1 MSQLEELEQMEEL
14 DEMSKLEVELD
25 KAEKLEREL
34 ETRLEG
40 LKLKVEQLEGLVGAM
55 QVGNLLMLVL
65 MLY

>member
-34 ETRLEG
+34 QTRLAR

-55 QVGNLLMLVL
+55 QV
-65 MLY
+65 